1 MGMVVHTGLETRMA
15 MNISE
20 MRQKV
25 GRLDLEVNWMTKV
38 LFVVMVIAALAI
50 IAADGFYG

>member
-1 MGMVVHTGLETRMA
+1 MA